1 MLPVLIG
8 LAALAATA
16 APATTDKPAVPDLGP
31 ALAEARAYAAHDGE
45 TVWSGYGQAPFG
57 FLLIEPERE
66 VLLCQP
72 GQVEGFSPDGADAA
86 TGCARAVRPR
96 SGMPDRL
103 LAAMAIFGPPSTI
116 VMGTPQSTGRSRGSW
131 VRTILHEHFHQYQDE
146 QPGMYERQKALG
158 LSDPADKSGMWML
171 NYPFPYADATVGAA
185 YARASDALAD
195 AVEARGKPEFPAAFD
210 RYLAARAAFQASVP
224 ERDWRYL
231 EFELWKEGVARWTEV
246 TLGRRYP
253 DPEVRKAADALDA
266 AALKQLRKPDL
277 ATQQRELVYA
287 YGAAEAALID
297 SCKPDWRKAYFDQL
311 TLAPLLKSARAAC
324 GG

>member
-1 MLPVLIG
+1 MMRMLMSLG
-8 LAALAATA
+8 ALAATA
-16 APATTDKPAVPDLGP
+16 APAATDTSAALDLGP
-31 ALAEARAYAAHDGE
+31 TLAEVRAYAARDGD
-45 TVWSGYGQAPFG
+45 TVWPGYGQAPLG

-72 GQVEGFSPDGADAA
+72 GRVEGFTPDGSDAA
-86 TGCARAVRPR
+86 TGCARAIRPR

-116 VMGTPQSTGRSRGSW
+116 VMGTPQSTGRSRASW
-131 VRTILHEHFHQYQDE
+131 TRTILHEHFHQFQDE

-158 LSDPADKSGMWML
+158 LSDPSDRSGMWML
-171 NYPFPYADATVGAA
+171 NYPFPYADAAVGDA
-185 YARASDALAD
+185 YARASNALAD
-195 AVEARGKPEFPAAFD
+195 AVEARGKPDFTAAFD

-246 TLGRRYP
+246 ALGRRYP

-277 ATQQRELVYA
+277 AAQQRELVYA

-311 TLAPLLKSARAAC
+311 ALAPLLKSARAAC
-324 GG
+324 GA